1 MKHPIYLSIIAIF
14 SVLLMGMGFYLEKE
28 ITVDATGDS
37 LSVLSVATPSGFY
50 SEDILVEITAPEHAE
65 VYYTEDG
72 SFPSADN
79 ENSMLYEDPF
89 TLPCYDELT
98 VYTLKFI
105 AYLEDSVS
113 PVQTYTY
120 FTGSDIANRFDTNVI
135 SITGSDNDLYS
146 YENGIFV
153 EGKLR
158 DEFLATNPDIT
169 EAEAKDPAGYNL
181 RGMESERPVTVQI
194 FDSEGTDL
202 LTQHCGLRIS
212 GNYTRG
218 KSQKS
223 LQLFA
228 RSSYD
233 EHGRFH
239 VTLFPETLK
248 KTDGTISQRSNRL
261 LLRNSG
267 DDFNHGF
274 IRDSLIHSLA
284 KDYDFP
290 LTYIDKPAAV
300 FINGQYNGFYWMR
313 EPYQNGYM
321 ENVYGSTDGEFITLA
336 LNEYKMIPVEEADE
350 SKAKALEEYT
360 KEYQDI
366 YDTYSIADFNDETIF
381 EEFCKHVDV
390 ENYLQYYAI
399 KLYVGDKD
407 WPYNNV
413 KAYKYV
419 PNNKE
424 DITFASS
431 DEYMPFSYSSAKD
444 ENICDGRYRYLLFDS
459 DYSFHLQDRYTSY
472 AYNEDNLAIL
482 SNNAQS
488 PIFSNLMSREDC
500 RSYFIN
506 VLCDLM
512 NDSFSYD
519 NIEHTLERLDKYRRA
534 ELEYFLINSD
544 AVDETATIQ
553 TVDENLNTILEFA
566 KNRPEAMH
574 SFIQS
579 DFPVSTPY
587 TIKVDMP
594 YTASL
599 SVNTIEEVY
608 DGFEGIYYASNGLTL
623 QAGTDIGHSFA
634 DFTINGKHFND
645 SFLALTE
652 EELLDLLQGSNELSV
667 SIIVDDSDITVP
679 VLYTLDTESDND
691 SIVFYNPSAHDVST
705 AGLYITDEPDNLYK
719 TKIPTITLA
728 PGESFTMYGRKNQDT
743 DAAFKP
749 RMGFNLRTG
758 ETLIVSDSQGNTIS
772 HIVIPDMLEDGS
784 VYQLDLFN
792 GKYYEVR

>member
-1 MKHPIYLSIIAIF
+1 MKHPINFFIIII
-14 SVLLMGMGFYLEKE
+14 SSLLLLGIGFYFEKD
-28 ITVDATGDS
+28 ITASASGDP

-50 SEDILVEITAPEHAE
+50 AEDVLVEITAPKQAE

-72 SFPSADN
+72 SFPSIDN
-79 ENSMLYEDPF
+79 TNSMLYEEPF

-98 VYTLKFI
+98 VYTLKFV

-120 FTGSDIANRFDTNVI
+120 FIGADIANRFDTNVI
-135 SITGSDNDLYS
+135 SITGSDSDLYS

-158 DEFLATNPDIT
+158 DEFLAANPDIT
-169 EAEAKDPAGYNL
+169 EVDAKDPAGYNL

-194 FDSEGTDL
+194 FDQKGTDL

-212 GNYTRG
+212 GNYTRS
-218 KSQKS
+218 KNQKS

-228 RSSYD
+228 RSRYD
-233 EHGRFH
+233 MHGRFH
-239 VTLFPETLK
+239 ATLFPETL
-248 KTDGTISQRSNRL
+248 TEDGTISQRSNRL

-284 KDYDFP
+284 NDYNFP

-321 ENVYGSTDGEFITLA
+321 EDVYGTTDGKFVTLA
-336 LNEYKMIPVEEADE
+336 INEYKMFPVEEADE
-350 SKAKALEEYT
+350 SKQDELEEYA

-366 YDTYSIADFNDETIF
+366 YDTYSIADFNDEIIF
-381 EEFCKHVDV
+381 EEFCRLVDV

-424 DITFASS
+424 EAPST
-431 DEYMPFSYSSAKD
+431 DEYMPFTHIGAKD
-444 ENICDGRYRYLLFDS
+444 KHINDGRYRYLLFDS

-472 AYNEDNLAIL
+472 AYDEDNLAIL

-488 PIFSNLMSREDC
+488 PIFSNLMSRKDC

-512 NDSFSYD
+512 NDSFSYE
-519 NIEHTLERLDKYRRA
+519 NIERTLQKLDESRRA
-534 ELEYFLINSD
+534 ELEYFLVNSD
-544 AVDETATIQ
+544 AVDETATMQ
-553 TVDENLNTILEFA
+553 TVDENLDVILEFA
-566 KNRPEAMH
+566 KNRPTAMH

-579 DFPVSTPY
+579 DFPVSAPY
-587 TIKVDMP
+587 TLKIDMP

-623 QAGTDIGHSFA
+623 QAGTDMGHSFA

-645 SFLALTE
+645 SFLTLTE
-652 EELLDLLQGSNELSV
+652 EDLLDLLQGSNELSV

-679 VLYTLDTESDND
+679 VLYSLDTESDND
-691 SIVFYNPSAHDVST
+691 SIVFHNPSAHDVST
-705 AGLYITDEPDNLYK
+705 AGLYITDESDNLHK
-719 TKIPTITLA
+719 TKIPAITLA
-728 PGESFTMYGRKNQDT
+728 PGESFTMYGRKNQDK
-743 DAAFKP
+743 DASFKP

-758 ETLIVSDSQGNTIS
+758 ETLIVSDSQENTIS
-772 HIVIPDMLEDGS
+772 HVVIPDMLEDGS